1 MNLISNIKE
10 YTVSELNSSIKN
22 IIEKNFNLIKVRG
35 EISQTNKHSSG
46 HIYFTLKDG
55 NSSISSICW
64 RSTVPRLNIKIE
76 DGISV
81 IVKGRITTYEIQSK
95 YQIIIDQV
103 DYEGEGEL
111 LKILEK
117 RKKKLS
123 LLGYFDNKNKKL
135 IPTIPSRIGVITSE
149 TGAVIK
155 DIIHRVSERFP
166 LELLIYP
173 ANVQGEKSLK
183 DLIDGINYFNNT
195 LSTPDLIII
204 ARGGGSLEDLM
215 SFNEEELVK
224 KISESKIPII
234 SAVGHETDFTLC
246 DLVADLRAPT
256 PTAAAEIAVPDR
268 KDLFFKIKS
277 SYTLMSNILL
287 KKIGEKKL
295 NLEVFTNKFPNITN
309 LINNKYQ
316 SLDYFEEKIKD
327 SLNIILKNSKL
338 KFFSKVEKINKRI
351 LYQRIEFLYEKINT
365 LNKGIKIQLKNF
377 IQSKKTLITSSNRQ
391 LALLSYK
398 NILRRGFSVITYNQE
413 LIKDEN
419 KINKGEIFEV
429 EFYKSKLKAKKL

>member
-1 MNLISNIKE
+1 MNVISNIKE
-10 YTVSELNSSIKN
+10 YSVSELNSSIKN
-22 IIEKNFNLIKVRG
+22 IMENNFNLIKVRG

-46 HIYFTLKDG
+46 HIYFILKDG

-81 IVKGRITTYEIQSK
+81 IVKGRITTYELQSK

-103 DYEGEGEL
+103 DYEGEGAL
-111 LKILEK
+111 LKLLEQ

-135 IPTIPSRIGVITSE
+135 IPKFPSRIGVITSE

-166 LELLIYP
+166 LELLLYP

-224 KISESKIPII
+224 KIGESKIPII

-268 KDLFFKIKS
+268 KDLFFKINS

-316 SLDYFEEKIKD
+316 NLDYFEEKIKD
-327 SLNIILKNSKL
+327 SLNIILKNSKI

-365 LNKGIKIQLKNF
+365 LNKGIKIHLKNF

-398 NILRRGFSVITYNQE
+398 NILRRGFSVIKYNQE
-413 LIKDEN
+413 LIKDEIQ
-419 KINKGEIFEV
+419 INKGEIFEV
-429 EFYKSKLKAKKL
+429 EFYKSKLKAKKI

>member
-22 IIEKNFNLIKVRG
+22 IMEKNFNIVKVRG

-55 NSSISSICW
+55 NSLISSICW

-81 IVKGRITTYEIQSK
+81 IVKGRITTYELQSK

-103 DYEGEGEL
+103 DYEGEGAL
-111 LKILEK
+111 LKLLEQ

-123 LLGYFDNKNKKL
+123 HLGYFDNKNKK
-135 IPTIPSRIGVITSE
+135 PMPKFPSRIGVITSE

-166 LELLIYP
+166 LELVLYP

-195 LSTPDLIII
+195 FLTPDLIII

-224 KISESKIPII
+224 KISESKIPIV

-268 KDLFFKIKS
+268 KDLLFKINS

-316 SLDYFEEKIKD
+316 NLDYFEEKIKD
-327 SLNIILKNSKL
+327 SLNIVLKNSKI

-351 LYQRIEFLYEKINT
+351 LYQRIEFLYEKINS

-398 NILRRGFSVITYNQE
+398 NILRRGFSVIKYNQE

-419 KINKGEIFEV
+419 QINRGEIFEV
-429 EFYKSKLKAKKL
+429 EFYKSKLKAKKI

>member
-22 IIEKNFNLIKVRG
+22 IIENNFNFIKVRG

-55 NSSISSICW
+55 ISSISSICW

>member
-22 IIEKNFNLIKVRG
+22 IMENNFNLIKVRG

-81 IVKGRITTYEIQSK
+81 IVKGRITTYELQSK

-103 DYEGEGEL
+103 DYEGEGAL
-111 LKILEK
+111 LKLLEQ

-135 IPTIPSRIGVITSE
+135 IPKFPSRIGVITSE

-166 LELLIYP
+166 LELVLYP

-256 PTAAAEIAVPDR
+256 PTAAAEIAVPER
-268 KDLFFKIKS
+268 KDLFFKINS

-316 SLDYFEEKIKD
+316 NLDYFEEKIKD
-327 SLNIILKNSKL
+327 SLNIILKNSKI

-398 NILRRGFSVITYNQE
+398 NILRRGFSVIKYNQE

-419 KINKGEIFEV
+419 QINKGEIFEV
-429 EFYKSKLKAKKL
+429 EFYKSKLKAKKI

>member
-22 IIEKNFNLIKVRG
+22 IMENNFNLIKVRG

-55 NSSISSICW
+55 NSLISSICW

-81 IVKGRITTYEIQSK
+81 IVKGRITTYELQSK

-103 DYEGEGEL
+103 DYEGEGAL
-111 LKILEK
+111 LKLLEQ

-135 IPTIPSRIGVITSE
+135 IPKFPSRIGVITSE

-166 LELLIYP
+166 LELVLYP

-195 LSTPDLIII
+195 LSTPNLIII

-224 KISESKIPII
+224 KISESKIPIV

-268 KDLFFKIKS
+268 KDLFFKINS

-309 LINNKYQ
+309 SINNKYQ
-316 SLDYFEEKIKD
+316 NLDYFEEKIKD
-327 SLNIILKNSKL
+327 SLNIVLKNSKI

-351 LYQRIEFLYEKINT
+351 LYQRIEFLYEKINS

-398 NILRRGFSVITYNQE
+398 NILRRGFSVIKYNQE

-419 KINKGEIFEV
+419 QINKGEIFEV
-429 EFYKSKLKAKKL
+429 EFYKSKLKAKKI

>member
-22 IIEKNFNLIKVRG
+22 IMENNFNFIKVRG

>member
-10 YTVSELNSSIKN
+10 YTVSELNFSIKN

-81 IVKGRITTYEIQSK
+81 IVKGRITTYELQSK

-103 DYEGEGEL
+103 DYEGEGAL
-111 LKILEK
+111 LKLLEQ

-135 IPTIPSRIGVITSE
+135 IPKFPSRIGVITSE

-166 LELLIYP
+166 LELVLYP

-224 KISESKIPII
+224 NISESKIPII

-268 KDLFFKIKS
+268 KDLFFKINS

-316 SLDYFEEKIKD
+316 NLDYFEEKIKD
-327 SLNIILKNSKL
+327 SLNIILKNSKI

-351 LYQRIEFLYEKINT
+351 LYQRIEFLYAKINT

-398 NILRRGFSVITYNQE
+398 NILSRGFSVIKYNQK

-419 KINKGEIFEV
+419 QINKGETFEV
-429 EFYKSKLKAKKL
+429 EFYKSKLKAKKI

>member
-22 IIEKNFNLIKVRG
+22 IMENNFNLIKVRG

-46 HIYFTLKDG
+46 HIYFILKDG

-81 IVKGRITTYEIQSK
+81 IVKGRITTYELQSK

-103 DYEGEGEL
+103 DYEGEGAL
-111 LKILEK
+111 LKLLEQ

-135 IPTIPSRIGVITSE
+135 IPKFPSRIGVITSE

-166 LELLIYP
+166 LELLLYP

-224 KISESKIPII
+224 KIGESKIPII

-268 KDLFFKIKS
+268 KDLFFKINS

-316 SLDYFEEKIKD
+316 NLDYFEEKIKD
-327 SLNIILKNSKL
+327 SLNIILKNSKI

-398 NILRRGFSVITYNQE
+398 NILRRGFSVIKYNQE
-413 LIKDEN
+413 LIKDEIQ
-419 KINKGEIFEV
+419 INKGEIFEV
-429 EFYKSKLKAKKL
+429 EFYKSKLKAKKI

>member
-22 IIEKNFNLIKVRG
+22 IIENNFNFIKVRG

-111 LKILEK
+111 LKILEQ

>member
-22 IIEKNFNLIKVRG
+22 IMENNFNLIKVRG

-55 NSSISSICW
+55 NSLISSICW

-81 IVKGRITTYEIQSK
+81 IVKGRITTYELQSK

-103 DYEGEGEL
+103 DYEGEGAL
-111 LKILEK
+111 LKLLEQ

-123 LLGYFDNKNKKL
+123 HLGYFDNKNKKL
-135 IPTIPSRIGVITSE
+135 MPKFPSRIGVITSE

-166 LELLIYP
+166 LELVLYP

-195 LSTPDLIII
+195 FLTPDLIII

-224 KISESKIPII
+224 KISESKIPIV

-268 KDLFFKIKS
+268 KDLFFKINS

-316 SLDYFEEKIKD
+316 NLDYFEEKIKD
-327 SLNIILKNSKL
+327 SLNIVLKNSKI

-351 LYQRIEFLYEKINT
+351 LYQRIEFLYEKINS

-398 NILRRGFSVITYNQE
+398 NILRRGFSVIKYNQE

-419 KINKGEIFEV
+419 QINKGEIFEV
-429 EFYKSKLKAKKL
+429 EFYKSKLKAKKI

>member
-1 MNLISNIKE
+1 MNVISNIKE
-10 YTVSELNSSIKN
+10 YSVSELNSSIKN
-22 IIEKNFNLIKVRG
+22 IMENNFNLIKVRG

-46 HIYFTLKDG
+46 HIYFILKDG

-81 IVKGRITTYEIQSK
+81 IVKGRITTYELQSK

-103 DYEGEGEL
+103 DYEGEGAL
-111 LKILEK
+111 LKLLEQ

-135 IPTIPSRIGVITSE
+135 IPKFPSRIGVITSE

-166 LELLIYP
+166 LELLLYP

-204 ARGGGSLEDLM
+204 ARGGGSLEDMM

-268 KDLFFKIKS
+268 KDLFFKINS

-316 SLDYFEEKIKD
+316 NLDYFEEKIKD
-327 SLNIILKNSKL
+327 SLNIILKNSKI

-351 LYQRIEFLYEKINT
+351 LYQRIEFLYEKINS

-398 NILRRGFSVITYNQE
+398 NILRRGFSVIKYNQE

-419 KINKGEIFEV
+419 QINKGEIFEV
-429 EFYKSKLKAKKL
+429 EFYKSKLKAKKI

>member
-22 IIEKNFNLIKVRG
+22 IMENNFNLIKVRG

-55 NSSISSICW
+55 NSLISSICW

-81 IVKGRITTYEIQSK
+81 IVKGRITTYELQSK

-103 DYEGEGEL
+103 DYEGEGAL
-111 LKILEK
+111 LKLLEQ

-123 LLGYFDNKNKKL
+123 HLGYFDNKNKK
-135 IPTIPSRIGVITSE
+135 PMPKFPSRIGVITSE

-166 LELLIYP
+166 LELVLYP

-195 LSTPDLIII
+195 FLTPDLIII

-224 KISESKIPII
+224 KISESKIPIV

-268 KDLFFKIKS
+268 KDLLFKINS

-316 SLDYFEEKIKD
+316 NLDYFEEKIKD
-327 SLNIILKNSKL
+327 SLNIVLKNSKI

-351 LYQRIEFLYEKINT
+351 LYQRIEFLYEKINS

-398 NILRRGFSVITYNQE
+398 NILRRGFSVIKYNQE

-419 KINKGEIFEV
+419 QINKGEIFEV
-429 EFYKSKLKAKKL
+429 EFYKSKLKAKKI

>member
-10 YTVSELNSSIKN
+10 YSVSELNSSIKN
-22 IIEKNFNLIKVRG
+22 IMENNFNLIKVRG

-46 HIYFTLKDG
+46 HIYFILKDG

-81 IVKGRITTYEIQSK
+81 IVKGRITTYELQSK

-103 DYEGEGEL
+103 DYEGEGAL
-111 LKILEK
+111 LKLLEQ

-135 IPTIPSRIGVITSE
+135 IPKFPSRIGVITSE

-166 LELLIYP
+166 LELLLYP

-224 KISESKIPII
+224 KIGESKIPII

-268 KDLFFKIKS
+268 KDLFFKINS

-316 SLDYFEEKIKD
+316 NLDYFEEKIKD
-327 SLNIILKNSKL
+327 LLNIVLKNSKI

-351 LYQRIEFLYEKINT
+351 LYQRIEFLYEKINS

-398 NILRRGFSVITYNQE
+398 NILRRGFSVIKYNQE
-413 LIKDEN
+413 LIKDEIQ
-419 KINKGEIFEV
+419 INKGEIFEV
-429 EFYKSKLKAKKL
+429 EFYKSKLKAKKI

>member
-22 IIEKNFNLIKVRG
+22 IMENNFNLIKVRG

-81 IVKGRITTYEIQSK
+81 IVKGRITTYELQSK

-103 DYEGEGEL
+103 DYEGEGAL
-111 LKILEK
+111 LKLLEQ

-135 IPTIPSRIGVITSE
+135 IPKFPSRIGVITSE

-166 LELLIYP
+166 LELVLYP

-256 PTAAAEIAVPDR
+256 PTAAAEIAVPER
-268 KDLFFKIKS
+268 KDLFFKINS

-316 SLDYFEEKIKD
+316 NLDYFEEKIKD
-327 SLNIILKNSKL
+327 SLNIILKNSKI

-398 NILRRGFSVITYNQE
+398 NILSRGFSVIKYNQE
-413 LIKDEN
+413 LIKDEIQ
-419 KINKGEIFEV
+419 INKGEIFEV
-429 EFYKSKLKAKKL
+429 EFYKSKLKAKKI

>member
-10 YTVSELNSSIKN
+10 YSVSELNSSIKN
-22 IIEKNFNLIKVRG
+22 IMENNFNLIKVRG

-81 IVKGRITTYEIQSK
+81 IVKGRITTYELQSK

-103 DYEGEGEL
+103 DYEGEGAL
-111 LKILEK
+111 LKLLEQ

-135 IPTIPSRIGVITSE
+135 IPKFPSRIGVITSE

-155 DIIHRVSERFP
+155 DIIHRLSERFP
-166 LELLIYP
+166 LELLLYP

-224 KISESKIPII
+224 NISESKIPII

-268 KDLFFKIKS
+268 KDLFFKINS

-316 SLDYFEEKIKD
+316 NLDYFEEKIKD
-327 SLNIILKNSKL
+327 SLNIILKNSKI

-398 NILRRGFSVITYNQE
+398 NILRRGFSVIKYNQE
-413 LIKDEN
+413 LIKDEIQ
-419 KINKGEIFEV
+419 INKGEIFEV
-429 EFYKSKLKAKKL
+429 EFYKSKLKAKKI

>member
-22 IIEKNFNLIKVRG
+22 IIENNFNFIKVRG

-338 KFFSKVEKINKRI
+338 KFFGKVEKINKRI

-365 LNKGIKIQLKNF
+365 LNRGVKIQLKNF
-377 IQSKKTLITSSNRQ
+377 IQTKKTLITSSNRQ

>member
-22 IIEKNFNLIKVRG
+22 IIENNFNFIKVRG

-338 KFFSKVEKINKRI
+338 KFFGKVEKINKRI

>member
-22 IIEKNFNLIKVRG
+22 IMENNFNFIKVRG

-81 IVKGRITTYEIQSK
+81 IVKGRITTYELQSK

-103 DYEGEGEL
+103 DYEGEGAL
-111 LKILEK
+111 LKLLEQ

-135 IPTIPSRIGVITSE
+135 IPKFPSRIGVITSE

-166 LELLIYP
+166 LELVLYP

-224 KISESKIPII
+224 NISESKIPII

-256 PTAAAEIAVPDR
+256 PTAAAEIAVPER
-268 KDLFFKIKS
+268 KDLFFKINS

-316 SLDYFEEKIKD
+316 NLDYFEEKIKD
-327 SLNIILKNSKL
+327 SLNIILKNSKI

-398 NILRRGFSVITYNQE
+398 NILRRGFSVIKYNQE

-419 KINKGEIFEV
+419 QINKGETFEV
-429 EFYKSKLKAKKL
+429 EFYKSKLKAKKI

>member
-10 YTVSELNSSIKN
+10 YTVSELNFSIKN

-64 RSTVPRLNIKIE
+64 RSTVPKLNIKIE

-81 IVKGRITTYEIQSK
+81 IVKGRITTYELQSK

-103 DYEGEGEL
+103 DYEGEGAL
-111 LKILEK
+111 LKLLEQ

-123 LLGYFDNKNKKL
+123 LLGYFDNSNKKM
-135 IPTIPSRIGVITSE
+135 IPKFPSRIGVITSE

-166 LELLIYP
+166 LELVLYP

-224 KISESKIPII
+224 NISESKIPII

-268 KDLFFKIKS
+268 KDLFFKINS

-295 NLEVFTNKFPNITN
+295 NLEFFTNKFPNITN

-316 SLDYFEEKIKD
+316 NLDYFEEKIKD
-327 SLNIILKNSKL
+327 SLNIILKNSKI

-398 NILRRGFSVITYNQE
+398 NILRRGFSVIKYNQE

-419 KINKGEIFEV
+419 QINKGEIFEV
-429 EFYKSKLKAKKL
+429 EFYKSKLKAKKI

>member
-1 MNLISNIKE
+1 MNVISNIKE
-10 YTVSELNSSIKN
+10 YSVSELNSSIKN
-22 IIEKNFNLIKVRG
+22 IMENNFNLIKVRG

-46 HIYFTLKDG
+46 HIYFILKDG

-81 IVKGRITTYEIQSK
+81 IVKGRITTYELQSK

-103 DYEGEGEL
+103 DYEGEGAL
-111 LKILEK
+111 LKLLEQ

-135 IPTIPSRIGVITSE
+135 IPKFPSRIGVITSE

-166 LELLIYP
+166 LEILLYP

-224 KISESKIPII
+224 KIGESKIPII

-268 KDLFFKIKS
+268 KDLFFKINS

-316 SLDYFEEKIKD
+316 NLDYFEEKIKD
-327 SLNIILKNSKL
+327 SLNIILKNSKI

-398 NILRRGFSVITYNQE
+398 NILRRGFSVIKYNQE
-413 LIKDEN
+413 LIKDEIQ
-419 KINKGEIFEV
+419 INKGEIFEV
-429 EFYKSKLKAKKL
+429 EFYKSKLKAKKI

>member
-22 IIEKNFNLIKVRG
+22 IIENNFNFIKVRG

-111 LKILEK
+111 LKILEQ

-365 LNKGIKIQLKNF
+365 LNKSIKIQLKNF

>member
-10 YTVSELNSSIKN
+10 YSVSELNSSIKN
-22 IIEKNFNLIKVRG
+22 IMENNFNLIKVRG

-81 IVKGRITTYEIQSK
+81 IVKGRITTYELQSK

-103 DYEGEGEL
+103 DYEGEGAL
-111 LKILEK
+111 LKLLEQ

-135 IPTIPSRIGVITSE
+135 IPKFPSRIGVITSE

-166 LELLIYP
+166 LELVLYP

-224 KISESKIPII
+224 NISESKIPII

-256 PTAAAEIAVPDR
+256 PTAAAEIAVPER
-268 KDLFFKIKS
+268 KDLFFKINS

-287 KKIGEKKL
+287 KKISEKKL

-327 SLNIILKNSKL
+327 SLNIILKNSKI

-398 NILRRGFSVITYNQE
+398 NILRRGFSVIKYNQK

-419 KINKGEIFEV
+419 QINKGETFEV
-429 EFYKSKLKAKKL
+429 EFYKSKLKAKKI

>member
-22 IIEKNFNLIKVRG
+22 IMENNFNLIKVRG

-55 NSSISSICW
+55 NSLISSICW

-81 IVKGRITTYEIQSK
+81 IVKGRITTYELQSK

-103 DYEGEGEL
+103 DYEGEGAL
-111 LKILEK
+111 LKLLEQ

-135 IPTIPSRIGVITSE
+135 IPKFPSRIGVITSE

-166 LELLIYP
+166 LELVLYP

-195 LSTPDLIII
+195 FSTPDLIII

-224 KISESKIPII
+224 KISESKIPIV

-268 KDLFFKIKS
+268 KDLLFKINS

-316 SLDYFEEKIKD
+316 NLDYFEEKIKD
-327 SLNIILKNSKL
+327 SLNIVLKNSKI

-351 LYQRIEFLYEKINT
+351 LYQRIEFLYEKINS

-398 NILRRGFSVITYNQE
+398 NILRRGFSVIKYNQE

-419 KINKGEIFEV
+419 QINKGEIFEV
-429 EFYKSKLKAKKL
+429 EFYKSKLKAKKI

>member
-22 IIEKNFNLIKVRG
+22 IMENNFNLIKVRG

-55 NSSISSICW
+55 NSLISSICW

-81 IVKGRITTYEIQSK
+81 IVKGRITTYELQSK

-103 DYEGEGEL
+103 DYEGEGAL
-111 LKILEK
+111 LKLLEQ

-123 LLGYFDNKNKKL
+123 HLGYFDNKNKKL
-135 IPTIPSRIGVITSE
+135 MPKFPSRIGVITSE

-166 LELLIYP
+166 LELVLYP

-195 LSTPDLIII
+195 FLTPDLIII

-224 KISESKIPII
+224 KISESKIPIV

-268 KDLFFKIKS
+268 KDLLFKINS

-316 SLDYFEEKIKD
+316 NLDYFEEKIKD
-327 SLNIILKNSKL
+327 SLNIVLKNSKI

-351 LYQRIEFLYEKINT
+351 LYQRIEFLYEKINS

-398 NILRRGFSVITYNQE
+398 NILRRGFSVIKYNQE

-419 KINKGEIFEV
+419 QINKGEIFEV
-429 EFYKSKLKAKKL
+429 EFYKSKLKAKKI

>member
-10 YTVSELNSSIKN
+10 YSVSELNSSIKN
-22 IIEKNFNLIKVRG
+22 IMENNFNLIKVRG

-55 NSSISSICW
+55 NSLISSICW

-81 IVKGRITTYEIQSK
+81 IVKGRITTYELQSK

-103 DYEGEGEL
+103 DYEGEGAL
-111 LKILEK
+111 LKLLEQ

-123 LLGYFDNKNKKL
+123 LLGYFDNKNKKM
-135 IPTIPSRIGVITSE
+135 IPKFPSRIGVITSE

-166 LELLIYP
+166 LELVLYP

-256 PTAAAEIAVPDR
+256 PTAAAEIAVPER
-268 KDLFFKIKS
+268 KDLFFKINS

-316 SLDYFEEKIKD
+316 NLDYFEEKIKD
-327 SLNIILKNSKL
+327 SLNIILKNSKI

-398 NILRRGFSVITYNQE
+398 NILRRGFSVIKYNQK

-419 KINKGEIFEV
+419 QINKGETFEV
-429 EFYKSKLKAKKL
+429 EFYKSKLKAKKI

>member
-22 IIEKNFNLIKVRG
+22 IMEKNFNLVKVRG

-55 NSSISSICW
+55 NSIISSICW

-81 IVKGRITTYEIQSK
+81 IVKGRVTTYEHQSK

-111 LKILEK
+111 LKTLEQ

-123 LLGYFDNKNKKL
+123 RLGYFDSKNKKPIPK
-135 IPTIPSRIGVITSE
+135 IPTRIGVITSE

-166 LELLIYP
+166 LEILLYS

-183 DLIDGINYFNNT
+183 DLVCGINYFNNA
-195 LSTPDLIII
+195 LSAPDLIII

-224 KISESKIPII
+224 KISESNIPII

-256 PTAAAEIAVPDR
+256 PSAAAEIAVPER
-268 KDLFFKIKS
+268 KDLFYKVNS
-277 SYTLMSNILL
+277 CYSLMSNLLL
-287 KKIGEKKL
+287 KKISEKKL
-295 NLEVFTNKFPNITN
+295 NLEIFTTKIPNITN
-309 LINNKYQ
+309 LINSNYQ
-316 SLDYFEEKIKD
+316 SLDFFELKIRD
-327 SLNIILKNSKL
+327 SLDIILKNSKI
-338 KFFSKVEKINKRI
+338 KFFRKVERLNKKI
-351 LYQRIEFLYEKINT
+351 LYQRIFFFYEKISV
-365 LNKGIKIQLKNF
+365 LNKSIKIQLNNLV
-377 IQSKKTLITSSNRQ
+377 QSKKSLITSSSRQ

-398 NILRRGFSVITYNQE
+398 NILRRGFSVIKYNQT
-413 LIKDEN
+413 LVKDEN
-419 KINKGEIFEV
+419 QINKGETFEV
-429 EFYKSKLKAKKL
+429 EFYKSKLKAKKI

>member
-22 IIEKNFNLIKVRG
+22 IIENNFNFIKVRG

-166 LELLIYP
+166 LELVIYP

>member
-22 IIEKNFNLIKVRG
+22 IMENHFNLIKVRG

-46 HIYFTLKDG
+46 HIYFTIKDG
-55 NSSISSICW
+55 NSSIASICW

-81 IVKGRITTYEIQSK
+81 IVKGRITTYELQSK

-103 DYEGEGEL
+103 DYEGEGAL
-111 LKILEK
+111 LKLLEQ

-135 IPTIPSRIGVITSE
+135 IPKFPSRIGVITSE

-166 LELLIYP
+166 LELVLYP

-256 PTAAAEIAVPDR
+256 PTAAAEIAVPER
-268 KDLFFKIKS
+268 KDLFFKINS

-316 SLDYFEEKIKD
+316 NLDYFEEKIKD
-327 SLNIILKNSKL
+327 LLNIILKNSKIR
-338 KFFSKVEKINKRI
+338 FFSKVEKINKKI
-351 LYQRIEFLYEKINT
+351 LYQRIEFLYEKVNT
-365 LNKGIKIQLKNF
+365 LNKGIKIQLKNL

-398 NILRRGFSVITYNQE
+398 NILRRGFSVIKYNQT
-413 LIKDEN
+413 LVKDEN
-419 KINKGEIFEV
+419 QINKGEIFEV
-429 EFYKSKLKAKKL
+429 EFYKSKLKAKKI

>member
-10 YTVSELNSSIKN
+10 YTVSQLNSSIKN
-22 IIEKNFNLIKVRG
+22 IMEINFNLIKVRG

-81 IVKGRITTYEIQSK
+81 IVKGRITTYELQSK

-103 DYEGEGEL
+103 DYEGEGAL
-111 LKILEK
+111 LKLLEQ

-123 LLGYFDNKNKKL
+123 LLGYFDNKNKKR
-135 IPTIPSRIGVITSE
+135 IPKFPSRIGVITSE

-166 LELLIYP
+166 LELVLYP

-224 KISESKIPII
+224 NISESKIPII

-268 KDLFFKIKS
+268 KDLFFKINS
-277 SYTLMSNILL
+277 SNTLISNILL

-309 LINNKYQ
+309 FINSKYQ
-316 SLDYFEEKIKD
+316 NLDYFEEKIKD
-327 SLNIILKNSKL
+327 SLNIILKNSKI

-398 NILRRGFSVITYNQE
+398 NILSRGFSVIKYNQK

-419 KINKGEIFEV
+419 QINKGETFEV
-429 EFYKSKLKAKKL
+429 EFYKSKLKAKKI

>member
-22 IIEKNFNLIKVRG
+22 IMENNFNLIKVRG
-35 EISQTNKHSSG
+35 EISQTNQHSSG

-81 IVKGRITTYEIQSK
+81 IVKGRITTYELQSK

-103 DYEGEGEL
+103 DYEGEGAL
-111 LKILEK
+111 LKLLEQ

-135 IPTIPSRIGVITSE
+135 IPKFPSRIGVITSE

-166 LELLIYP
+166 LELVLYP

-195 LSTPDLIII
+195 LSTPDLIIV

-215 SFNEEELVK
+215 PFNEEELVK
-224 KISESKIPII
+224 KISKSKIPII

-268 KDLFFKIKS
+268 KDLLFKINS
-277 SYTLMSNILL
+277 SYTLMNNILL

-316 SLDYFEEKIKD
+316 NLDYFEEKIKD
-327 SLNIILKNSKL
+327 SLNIILKNSKI

-398 NILRRGFSVITYNQE
+398 NILRRGFSVIKYNQE

-419 KINKGEIFEV
+419 QINKGEIFEV
-429 EFYKSKLKAKKL
+429 EFYKSKLKAKKI

>member
-22 IIEKNFNLIKVRG
+22 IMENNFNLIKVRG

-55 NSSISSICW
+55 NSLISSICW

-81 IVKGRITTYEIQSK
+81 IVKGRITTYELQSK

-103 DYEGEGEL
+103 DYEGEGAL
-111 LKILEK
+111 LKLLEQ

-135 IPTIPSRIGVITSE
+135 IPKFPSRIGVITSE

-166 LELLIYP
+166 LELVLYP

-195 LSTPDLIII
+195 FLTPDLIII

-224 KISESKIPII
+224 KISESKIPIV

-268 KDLFFKIKS
+268 KDLFFKINS

-295 NLEVFTNKFPNITN
+295 NLEVFTNKLPNITN

-316 SLDYFEEKIKD
+316 NLDYFEEKIKD
-327 SLNIILKNSKL
+327 SLNIILKNSKI

-351 LYQRIEFLYEKINT
+351 LYQRIEYLYEKINT

-377 IQSKKTLITSSNRQ
+377 IQSKKTFITSSNRQ
-391 LALLSYK
+391 LTLLSYK
-398 NILRRGFSVITYNQE
+398 NILNRGFSVIKYNQE

-419 KINKGEIFEV
+419 QINKGEIFEV
-429 EFYKSKLKAKKL
+429 EFYKSKLKAKKI

>member
-22 IIEKNFNLIKVRG
+22 IMENNFNLIKVRG
-35 EISQTNKHSSG
+35 EISQTNQHSSG

-81 IVKGRITTYEIQSK
+81 IVKGRITTYELQSK

-103 DYEGEGEL
+103 DYEGEGAL
-111 LKILEK
+111 LKLLEQ

-135 IPTIPSRIGVITSE
+135 IPKFPSRIGVITSE

-166 LELLIYP
+166 LELLLYP

-256 PTAAAEIAVPDR
+256 PTAAAEIAVPER
-268 KDLFFKIKS
+268 KDLFFKINNS
-277 SYTLMSNILL
+277 NTLISNILL
-287 KKIGEKKL
+287 KKCQVL
-295 NLEVFTNKFPNITN
+295 
-309 LINNKYQ
+309 
-316 SLDYFEEKIKD
+316 
-327 SLNIILKNSKL
+327 
-338 KFFSKVEKINKRI
+338 
-351 LYQRIEFLYEKINT
+351 
-365 LNKGIKIQLKNF
+365 
-377 IQSKKTLITSSNRQ
+377 
-391 LALLSYK
+391 
-398 NILRRGFSVITYNQE
+398 GFS
-413 LIKDEN
+413 
-419 KINKGEIFEV
+419 
-429 EFYKSKLKAKKL
+429 

>member
-10 YTVSELNSSIKN
+10 YTVSELNFSIKN

-81 IVKGRITTYEIQSK
+81 IVKGRITTYELQSK

-103 DYEGEGEL
+103 DYEGEGAL
-111 LKILEK
+111 LKLLEQ

-135 IPTIPSRIGVITSE
+135 IPKFPSRIGVITSE

-166 LELLIYP
+166 LELVLYP

-224 KISESKIPII
+224 KISDSKIPIV

-268 KDLFFKIKS
+268 KDLFYKVNS
-277 SYTLMSNILL
+277 SSTLMSNVLL

-295 NLEVFTNKFPNITN
+295 NLEVFTNKFPNISN

-316 SLDYFEEKIKD
+316 NLDYFEEKIKD
-327 SLNIILKNSKL
+327 SLNIILKNSKI

-377 IQSKKTLITSSNRQ
+377 IQSKKTFITSSNRQ
-391 LALLSYK
+391 LTLLSYK
-398 NILRRGFSVITYNQE
+398 NILNRGFSVIKYNQE

-419 KINKGEIFEV
+419 QINKGEIFEV
-429 EFYKSKLKAKKL
+429 EFYKSKLKAKKI

>member
-10 YTVSELNSSIKN
+10 YTVSQLNSSIKN
-22 IIEKNFNLIKVRG
+22 IMEINFNLIKVRG

-81 IVKGRITTYEIQSK
+81 IVKGRITTYELQSK

-103 DYEGEGEL
+103 DYEGEGAL
-111 LKILEK
+111 LKLLEQ

-135 IPTIPSRIGVITSE
+135 IPKFPSRIGVITSE

-166 LELLIYP
+166 LELVLYP

-195 LSTPDLIII
+195 LSTPNLIII

-246 DLVADLRAPT
+246 DLVADIRAPT

-268 KDLFFKIKS
+268 KDLFFKINS

-287 KKIGEKKL
+287 KKISEKKL

-316 SLDYFEEKIKD
+316 NLDYFEEKIKD
-327 SLNIILKNSKL
+327 SLNIILKNSKI

-377 IQSKKTLITSSNRQ
+377 MQSKKTLITYSNRQ

-398 NILRRGFSVITYNQE
+398 NILRRGFSVIKYNQE

-419 KINKGEIFEV
+419 QINKGEIFEV
-429 EFYKSKLKAKKL
+429 EFYKSKLKAKKI

>member
-10 YTVSELNSSIKN
+10 YSVSELNSSIKN
-22 IIEKNFNLIKVRG
+22 IMENNFNLIKVRG

-46 HIYFTLKDG
+46 HIYFILKDG

-81 IVKGRITTYEIQSK
+81 IVKGRITTYELQSK

-103 DYEGEGEL
+103 DYEGEGAL
-111 LKILEK
+111 LKLLEQ

-135 IPTIPSRIGVITSE
+135 IPKFPSRIGVITSE

-166 LELLIYP
+166 LELLLYP

-224 KISESKIPII
+224 KIGESKIPII

-268 KDLFFKIKS
+268 KDLFFKINS

-316 SLDYFEEKIKD
+316 NLDYFEEKIKD
-327 SLNIILKNSKL
+327 SLNIILKNSKI

-398 NILRRGFSVITYNQE
+398 NILRRGFSVIKYNQE
-413 LIKDEN
+413 LIKDEIQ
-419 KINKGEIFEV
+419 INKGEIFEV
-429 EFYKSKLKAKKL
+429 EFYKSKLKAKKI

>member
-10 YTVSELNSSIKN
+10 YTVSELNFSIKN

-55 NSSISSICW
+55 NSLISSICW

-81 IVKGRITTYEIQSK
+81 IVKGRVTTYELQSK
-95 YQIIIDQV
+95 YQIIVDQV
-103 DYEGEGEL
+103 DYEGEGAL
-111 LKILEK
+111 LKLLEQ

-135 IPTIPSRIGVITSE
+135 IPKFPSRIGVITSE

-166 LELLIYP
+166 LELVLYP

-195 LSTPDLIII
+195 LSTPNLIII

-246 DLVADLRAPT
+246 DLVADIRAPT

-268 KDLFFKIKS
+268 KDLFFKINR

-287 KKIGEKKL
+287 KKISEKKL
-295 NLEVFTNKFPNITN
+295 NLEVFTNKFPNISN

-316 SLDYFEEKIKD
+316 NLDYFEEKIKD
-327 SLNIILKNSKL
+327 SLNIVLKNSKI

-351 LYQRIEFLYEKINT
+351 LYQRIEYLYEKINT

-377 IQSKKTLITSSNRQ
+377 IQSKKTFITSSNRQ
-391 LALLSYK
+391 LTLLSYK
-398 NILRRGFSVITYNQE
+398 NILNRGFSVIKYNQE

-419 KINKGEIFEV
+419 QINKGEIFEV
-429 EFYKSKLKAKKL
+429 EFYKRK

>member
-1 MNLISNIKE
+1 MNVISNIKE
-10 YTVSELNSSIKN
+10 YSVSELNSSIKN
-22 IIEKNFNLIKVRG
+22 IMENNFNLIKVRG

-46 HIYFTLKDG
+46 HIYFTLRDG

-81 IVKGRITTYEIQSK
+81 IVKGRITTYELQSK

-103 DYEGEGEL
+103 DYEGEGAL
-111 LKILEK
+111 LKLLEQ

-135 IPTIPSRIGVITSE
+135 IPKFPSRIGVITSE

-166 LELLIYP
+166 LELLLYP

-268 KDLFFKIKS
+268 KDLFFKINS

-316 SLDYFEEKIKD
+316 NLDYFEEKIKD
-327 SLNIILKNSKL
+327 SLNIILKNSKI

-398 NILRRGFSVITYNQE
+398 NILRRGFSVIKYNQE
-413 LIKDEN
+413 LIKDEIQ
-419 KINKGEIFEV
+419 INKGEIFEV
-429 EFYKSKLKAKKL
+429 EFYKSKLKAKKI

>member
-22 IIEKNFNLIKVRG
+22 IIENNFNFIKVRG

-55 NSSISSICW
+55 ISSISSICW

-81 IVKGRITTYEIQSK
+81 IVKGRITTYELQSK

-103 DYEGEGEL
+103 DYEGEGAL
-111 LKILEK
+111 LKLLEQ

-135 IPTIPSRIGVITSE
+135 IPKFPSRIGVITSE

-166 LELLIYP
+166 LELVLYP

-224 KISESKIPII
+224 NISESKIPII

-256 PTAAAEIAVPDR
+256 PTAAAEIAVPER
-268 KDLFFKIKS
+268 KDLFFKINS

-316 SLDYFEEKIKD
+316 NLDYFEEKIKD
-327 SLNIILKNSKL
+327 SLNIILKNSKI

-398 NILRRGFSVITYNQE
+398 NILRRGFSVIKYNQE

-419 KINKGEIFEV
+419 QINKGEMFEV
-429 EFYKSKLKAKKL
+429 EFYKSKLKAKKI